1 MTLSAHM
8 HRLLQTLAFMSMLV
22 TVSARADIYGFIDE
36 QGAGHFATEKLTPR
50 YQLYMRG
57 NATFD
62 SSNFFPRNGQ
72 QPVASDANFSKTP
85 LYRYL
90 SQHPGL
96 KKFEVFVDQ
105 AAKEFALEPALLK
118 AVMAAESGFN
128 PAAVSPKGAVGLM
141 QIMPDTAERYG
152 ITSDKKKSVQEK
164 LTDPRTNIRLG
175 ARYLRDLLLMFP
187 AKQDLV
193 IASYNAGE
201 GAVRKY
207 NNQIPPFPETRNYV
221 QIVAQFYALYRPAQS
236 QYEANLDTRLA
247 TKLAAKS
254 DHPSNN
260 INNFAD
266 TSSNDA
272 ERSNSPRIHLVIPGR
287 RNMPDGLQPLIE

>member
-1 MTLSAHM
+1 MKPSAHM
-8 HRLLQTLAFMSMLV
+8 RRLILSLTFMSALV
-22 TVSARADIYGFIDE
+22 TVNARADIYGFIDE
-36 QGAGHFATEKLTPR
+36 QGVGHFATEKITDR

-62 SSNFFPRNGQ
+62 SSNFFYHKDQRAVGLD
-72 QPVASDANFSKTP
+72 SNFTKTP

-90 SQHPGL
+90 SQHAGT
-96 KKFEVFVDQ
+96 KKFEVFVNQ

-152 ITSDKKKSVQEK
+152 IISDKKKTVQEK
-164 LTDPRTNIRLG
+164 LSDPRTNIRLG
-175 ARYLRDLLLMFP
+175 ARYLRDLILLFP
-187 AKQDLV
+187 YKQELV

-207 NNQIPPFPETRNYV
+207 KNQVPPFPETRNYV
-221 QIVAQFYALYRPAQS
+221 QIVAQFYQLYRPVQS
-236 QYEANLDTRLA
+236 QHDIAPDN
-247 TKLAAKS
+247 
-254 DHPSNN
+254 SNH
-260 INNFAD
+260 FAD
-266 TSSNDA
+266 TSLSDA
-272 ERSNSPRIHLVIPGR
+272 ERSNRPRIHLVIPGR
-287 RNMPDGLQPLIE
+287 QNMPDRLQPVIE

>member
-1 MTLSAHM
+1 MTLSA
-8 HRLLQTLAFMSMLV
+8 RLRGLSLALTLMSVLV
-22 TVSARADIYGFIDE
+22 TTDARADIYGYIDE
-36 QGAGHFATEKLTPR
+36 QGASHFATEKLNPR
-50 YQLYMRG
+50 YQLFMHG

-62 SSNFFPRNGQ
+62 ASNFSLRNGQ
-72 QPVASDANFSKTP
+72 KPVVLDPNFARSP

-96 KKFEVFVDQ
+96 RKYEAFVNQ

-128 PAAVSPKGAVGLM
+128 PAAVSPKGAIGLM

-152 ITSDKKKSVQEK
+152 ITSDTKKTVQEK

-175 ARYLRDLLLMFP
+175 ARYLRDLLHMFP
-187 AKQDLV
+187 FKRDLV

-201 GAVRKY
+201 GAIKKY

-221 QIVAQFYALYRPAQS
+221 QIVSQFYQLYKPALS
-236 QYEANLDTRLA
+236 QPEIDVANA
-247 TKLAAKS
+247 S
-254 DHPSNN
+254 DDGGNGR
-260 INNFAD
+260 A
-266 TSSNDA
+266 
-272 ERSNSPRIHLVIPGR
+272 RIHMVIPGR
-287 RNMPDGLQPLIE
+287 HNMPLGTQSIIE